1 MTRVLPAFVVA
12 LLAIAPS
19 AGAELCES
27 VERTTWAA
35 RSTVSARPGAEPS
48 VRQGASTDV
57 ADESREQARLMF
69 LVVPRPASASFPLDH
84 TGSGAFALL
93 VRVVDGRA
101 LARRLFVT
109 PRAACDGS
117 GDPDS
122 PA

>member
-19 AGAELCES
+19 AGEELCES
-27 VERTTWAA
+27 VDRTTWSA
-35 RSTVSARPGAEPS
+35 RSTVSARQGTEPS

-57 ADESREQARLMF
+57 ADESREQAPLGFR
-69 LVVPRPASASFPLDH
+69 VVPRPATAFRPLGDA
-84 TGSGAFALL
+84 GSGALALL
-93 VRVVDGRA
+93 GRVVDGRA

-109 PRAACDGS
+109 PRAACDGAD
-117 GDPDS
+117 DPDS

>member
-35 RSTVSARPGAEPS
+35 RSTVAARPGAEPGA
-48 VRQGASTDV
+48 RQGASPEV
-57 ADESREQARLMF
+57 ADESREQAPLMF
-69 LVVPRPASASFPLDH
+69 LVVPRPATAFFPLDH
-84 TGSGAFALL
+84 SGSGALALHG
-93 VRVVDGRA
+93 RVVDGRA

-109 PRAACDGS
+109 PRAACDGAD
-117 GDPDS
+117 DPDS